1 MRSSPA
7 AAVRL
12 ALPLLILLAA
22 LAACGDPDNPD
33 RSTAAVMAYAQDGV
47 TADEERR
54 AALREEAR
62 QDSVAEWE
70 ARFGDRVPA
79 PDSIRALYLNA
90 WALASRDRV
99 REFLQIARD
108 TEINAFVLDIKESD
122 SYLTHSGTEI
132 ALAKEIGADGR
143 PASNW
148 LPELV
153 DSLKANDIYTIA
165 RIVVFKD
172 EMLATKRPDLA
183 IQTREGGVFRDRSG
197 APWVNPY
204 NRTVWDYHIDIAREA
219 LEMGFSEL
227 QWDYVRFP
235 DVPTRLYETMVF
247 PGADGV
253 SRAEIIRDF
262 VEYSQRELAEYQ
274 VPITADVFGL
284 VTHVTND
291 LGIGQQWEMLSAV
304 ADVLLPMVYPSHYYA
319 GSYGISHPNA
329 EPYRILRISM
339 EEARLRNGAMRERGQ
354 EPARIVP
361 WLQAFSAPW
370 VDDIRYGAT
379 HLREQ
384 IQATY
389 DAGLTDWVLWHPGS
403 RYAPYMAAFRG
414 ADGSP
419 SELERQGWTATVWD
433 PPAGRLSPMVAQNE
447 RERREANE
455 RLDRLT
461 EGLAPAGSQRSP
473 LRNATPLP

>member
-1 MRSSPA
+1 
-7 AAVRL
+7 
-12 ALPLLILLAA
+12 
-22 LAACGDPDNPD
+22 
-33 RSTAAVMAYAQDGV
+33 
-47 TADEERR
+47 
-54 AALREEAR
+54 
-62 QDSVAEWE
+62 
-70 ARFGDRVPA
+70 
-79 PDSIRALYLNA
+79 
-90 WALASRDRV
+90 
-99 REFLQIARD
+99 
-108 TEINAFVLDIKESD
+108 
-122 SYLTHSGTEI
+122 
-132 ALAKEIGADGR
+132 
-143 PASNW
+143 
-148 LPELV
+148 
-153 DSLKANDIYTIA
+153 
-165 RIVVFKD
+165 
-172 EMLATKRPDLA
+172 MLATKRPDLA

-339 EEARLRNGAMRERGQ
+339 EEARLRNEAMRERGQ